1 MVVTWVLFRT
11 PEVDAAGRVFAGM
24 AGFGGI
30 VFPVSLAPYL
40 IDIMGDSSA
49 IRFESS
55 ELIRMPAFVVI
66 TFAAAIAFFTPN
78 TTQIF
83 FEKRETTFTLRV
95 ALLTSVAGCFGI
107 FGLFEAAS
115 FVYFRF

>member
-1 MVVTWVLFRT
+1 MLALVVTWVLFRT

-40 IDIMGDSSA
+40 IDIIGDSSA

-66 TFAAAIAFFTPN
+66 TFAAAIAFLRPI
-78 TTQIF
+78 QPRYSSK
-83 FEKRETTFTLRV
+83 KRDYL
-95 ALLTSVAGCFGI
+95 
-107 FGLFEAAS
+107 
-115 FVYFRF
+115 YFACCPSYFCRRMFRDIWII